1 MTGPCMDH
9 VTHYSTRHMKK
20 TLVLPAHATP
30 HHNVSILGFFVFFIV
45 FSYLLIYF
53 YSPISKLER

>member
-1 MTGPCMDH
+1 MDH
-9 VTHYSTRHMKK
+9 VTQDSTQHMKK

-30 HHNVSILGFFVFFIV
+30 HHNVSILGFFVFFVI